1 MATRAGLLIKQFL
14 PKSLLG
20 RTVLIIVTPLVL
32 LQLISATVFYESHW
46 TKVSLGLAR
55 GLSGDVAALIELLR
69 QDHSPEGVTA
79 ISQLAA
85 RTMGLSVKLDR
96 GKILANVPEKQSGN
110 IVDRMF
116 IRSLG
121 EAVQRPFKVDSESLE
136 KHVVVSVQLP
146 EGVFE
151 VIANRKR
158 LFSSTTYIFVLWM
171 VGTSMILFGV
181 AAIFMRNQVRPIRRL
196 AAAADEFGK
205 GRDAP
210 RFKPEG
216 ATEVRQAASAFISMR
231 DRIQRQITQRTE
243 MLAGVSHDLRTPLTR
258 MKLQLEMAQDAD
270 EMDPLKQDIADMEH
284 MLEGYLAFARG
295 EGDEPPKPTNLSQ
308 MLGDVVVS
316 AKRKGTEV
324 DLHTEGDIVV
334 PIRPNA
340 FKRCVTNLVDN
351 ADRYA
356 NTVSVRAGKRGE
368 AIEITVD
375 DDGPGI
381 PEDKRDDAFKPFFRL
396 DKSRN
401 QGTGG
406 VGLGLTIARDVI
418 RGHGGDISLGES
430 PAGGLRAR
438 LTLPI

>member
-1 MATRAGLLIKQFL
+1 MAIR
-14 PKSLLG
+14 
-20 RTVLIIVTPLVL
+20 
-32 LQLISATVFYESHW
+32 
-46 TKVSLGLAR
+46 
-55 GLSGDVAALIELLR
+55 
-69 QDHSPEGVTA
+69 
-79 ISQLAA
+79 QLAA
-85 RTMGLSVKLDR
+85 RTMGLSVKLDK
-96 GKILANVPEKQSGN
+96 GKILANLPEDQSGN
-110 IVDRMF
+110 IIDRMF
-116 IRSLG
+116 IRSLS
-121 EAVQRPFKVDSESLE
+121 ESVRRPFKVDSESLD
-136 KHVVVSVQLP
+136 KRVIVLVQLP

-181 AAIFMRNQVRPIRRL
+181 AVIFMRNQVRPIRRL
-196 AAAADEFGK
+196 AAAADAFGK
-205 GRDAP
+205 GRHAP

-258 MKLQLEMAQDAD
+258 MMLQLEMAQKPDD
-270 EMDPLKQDIADMEH
+270 MEDLKRDIVEMEH

-295 EGDEPPKPTNLSQ
+295 EGDELPKPTNISS
-308 MLGDVVVS
+308 MLRDIVAS
-316 AKRKGTEV
+316 AQRKGGEV
-324 DLHTEGDIVV
+324 DLHTEGDIIMPV
-334 PIRPNA
+334 RPNA

-351 ADRYA
+351 ADRYG
-356 NTVSVRAGKRGE
+356 THVSVRAGKRGE
-368 AIEITVD
+368 AIDVTID

-381 PEDKRDDAFKPFFRL
+381 PADKWDDVFKPFFRL
-396 DKSRN
+396 DESRN

-418 RGHGGDISLGES
+418 RGHGGDISLDAS

>member
-1 MATRAGLLIKQFL
+1 MKQVL

-32 LQLISATVFYESHW
+32 LQLVSTTVFYESHW

-69 QDHSPEGVTA
+69 QDPTPEGVVATRH
-79 ISQLAA
+79 LAA
-85 RTMGLSVKLDR
+85 STMGLSVKLDK
-96 GKILANVPEKQSGN
+96 GKILANVPEDQSGN
-110 IVDRMF
+110 IIDRML
-116 IRSLG
+116 IRSLS
-121 EAVQRPFKVDSESLE
+121 ESVRRPFKVDSESLD
-136 KHVVVSVQLP
+136 KRVIVSVQLP

-181 AAIFMRNQVRPIRRL
+181 AVIFMRNQVRPIRRL
-196 AAAADEFGK
+196 ASAADAFGK

-258 MKLQLEMAQDAD
+258 MKLQLEMAENSD
-270 EMDPLKQDIADMEH
+270 ETEDLKRDIVEMEH

-295 EGDEPPKPTNLSQ
+295 EGDELPKPTNISSMLS
-308 MLGDVVVS
+308 DIVAS
-316 AKRKGTEV
+316 AERKGAEV
-324 DLHTEGDIVV
+324 DLHTEGDIIVLV
-334 PIRPNA
+334 RPNA

-351 ADRYA
+351 AERYA
-356 NTVSVRAGKRGE
+356 SHVSVRAGKRGD
-368 AIEITVD
+368 AIDLTID

-381 PEDKRDDAFKPFFRL
+381 PPDKWDDVFKPFFRL
-396 DKSRN
+396 DDSRN

-418 RGHGGDISLGES
+418 RGHGGDIRLDAS
-430 PAGGLRAR
+430 PAGGLRVR

>member
-1 MATRAGLLIKQFL
+1 MKQIL

-32 LQLISATVFYESHW
+32 LQLVSATVFYESHW

-55 GLSGDVAALIELLR
+55 GVSGDVAALIELLR
-69 QDHSPEGVTA
+69 QDPSPEGVIA
-79 ISQLAA
+79 IRQLAA
-85 RTMGLSVKLDR
+85 RTMGLNVKLDK
-96 GKILANVPEKQSGN
+96 GKILANLPEDQSGN
-110 IVDRMF
+110 IIDRMF
-116 IRSLG
+116 IRSLS
-121 EAVQRPFKVDSESLE
+121 ESVRRPFKVDSESLD
-136 KHVVVSVQLP
+136 KRVIVLVQLP

-181 AAIFMRNQVRPIRRL
+181 AVIFMRNQVRPIRRL

-258 MKLQLEMAQDAD
+258 MKLQLEMAQNPDD
-270 EMDPLKQDIADMEH
+270 MEDLKRDIVEMEH

-295 EGDEPPKPTNLSQ
+295 EGDELPKPTNISS
-308 MLGDVVVS
+308 MLRDIVAS
-316 AKRKGTEV
+316 AQRKGGEV
-324 DLHTEGDIVV
+324 DLHTEGDIIMPV
-334 PIRPNA
+334 RPNA

-351 ADRYA
+351 ADRYG
-356 NTVSVRAGKRGE
+356 THVSVRAGKRGE
-368 AIEITVD
+368 AIDVTID

-381 PEDKRDDAFKPFFRL
+381 PADKWDDVFKPFFRL
-396 DKSRN
+396 DESRN

-418 RGHGGDISLGES
+418 RGHGGDISLDAS